1 MNRPW
6 AGSFTSE
13 EEKAIHR
20 TTHTISPVPAL
31 LSNGGNVLRMTDPL
45 IIKAVRV
52 LFTRRRCVTTESYIS
67 DFSHSSSPL
76 LVKPPYLC
84 VERFSVYSKLSAE
97 GAEGMQMLE
106 SMFTG

>member
-1 MNRPW
+1 
-6 AGSFTSE
+6 
-13 EEKAIHR
+13 
-20 TTHTISPVPAL
+20 
-31 LSNGGNVLRMTDPL
+31 MT
-45 IIKAVRV
+45 A
-52 LFTRRRCVTTESYIS
+52 ESYIS

-84 VERFSVYSKLSAE
+84 VGRFSVYSKLASAE

>member
-1 MNRPW
+1 M
-6 AGSFTSE
+6 G
-13 EEKAIHR
+13 HC
-20 TTHTISPVPAL
+20 
-31 LSNGGNVLRMTDPL
+31 TDPL

-52 LFTRRRCVTTESYIS
+52 LFTSRRCVTVESYIS
-67 DFSHSSSPL
+67 DFSHSSVPL

-84 VERFSVYSKLSAE
+84 IGRFSVYSKLASAE

>member
-1 MNRPW
+1 
-6 AGSFTSE
+6 
-13 EEKAIHR
+13 
-20 TTHTISPVPAL
+20 
-31 LSNGGNVLRMTDPL
+31 MT
-45 IIKAVRV
+45 A
-52 LFTRRRCVTTESYIS
+52 ESYIS

-84 VERFSVYSKLSAE
+84 VGRFSVNSKLASAE